1 MTKASALNIWVN
13 RKRVCIHCLCETGSC
28 ESKKEHGKTITII
41 NTSTCGNLVTWTTAP
56 VHKVSEF
63 YKYMSSYFVTFVTH
77 SYLCQQKVKILID
90 YIICNICWLNLILG
104 RVWFLLTFEFLTLA
118 EFMESFIFSKNKQIC
133 EILATV
139 QKKRPKEIQKR
150 FKQNWMAE
158 VIWLNLAGY
167 YEALHNHEPRTK

>member
-1 MTKASALNIWVN
+1 MYRIFKKLKKMIHFAFWWVN
-13 RKRVCIHCLCETGSC
+13 FNSC
-28 ESKKEHGKTITII
+28 WMKMD
-41 NTSTCGNLVTWTTAP
+41 P

-90 YIICNICWLNLILG
+90 YIICNICWFNLILG

-150 FKQNWMAE
+150 FKQNCMAE
-158 VIWLNLAGY
+158 VI
-167 YEALHNHEPRTK
+167 